1 MKKTK
6 TTKSP
11 PLYITRLAKIQFS
24 LVAIYSI
31 YIIIFD
37 SGNVLTREA
46 VYHRWVMAAVLLV
59 VFTLFWV
66 STKKASVKV
75 CFALLIASV
84 LAQIAFA
91 GFSVYWERG
100 MASMSTILFALP
112 IVTMSLSGSR
122 TYTMGTALLAA
133 TAYIVACTKYFYDF
147 FNEGYRVQLY
157 GQMFFFAAV
166 LLLIGWAAAIVAHAY
181 SKK

>member
-1 MKKTK
+1 MKKTNSAK
-6 TTKSP
+6 TT
-11 PLYITRLAKIQFS
+11 PLYTTKLAKIQFS
-24 LVAIYSI
+24 LAAVYAV

-37 SGNVLTREA
+37 AGNVLTREA
-46 VYHRWVMAAVLLV
+46 VYHRWIMAAAMLV
-59 VFTLFWV
+59 IFTLFWV
-66 STKKASVKV
+66 STKKASTNISFV
-75 CFALLIASV
+75 LLAASIISQ
-84 LAQIAFA
+84 LIFA

-100 MASMSTILFALP
+100 MASMSTLLFAVP
-112 IVTMSLSGSR
+112 IICMSLSGSR

-157 GQMFFFAAV
+157 GQLFFFAAI
-166 LLLIGWAAAIVAHAY
+166 LLLIGWASATVAHAY